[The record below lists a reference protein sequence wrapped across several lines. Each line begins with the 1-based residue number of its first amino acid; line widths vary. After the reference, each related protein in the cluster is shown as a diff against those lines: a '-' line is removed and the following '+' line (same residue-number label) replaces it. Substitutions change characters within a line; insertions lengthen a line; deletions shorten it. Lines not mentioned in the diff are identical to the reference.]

1 MFLHFVTE
9 ELSAMLLQQTAY
21 FSNDQR
27 KQKNGHVSGSLS
39 INLAIDEGHGQ
50 IMVKYMVKTF
60 QAKYETS
67 SFWRIG

>member
-1 MFLHFVTE
+1 
-9 ELSAMLLQQTAY
+9 MLLKQTAY
-21 FSNDQR
+21 FSNDQM
-27 KQKNGHVSGSLS
+27 KTKNGHVSGSLT

-50 IMVKYMVKTF
+50 IHGKIHVKTS